1 MVAQHKPVRTNL
13 KINFLA
19 SGNYIN
25 AIKKIDDELGD
36 IRKNIN
42 IAN

>member
-1 MVAQHKPVRTNL
+1 MVAQHKPVRT

-36 IRKNIN
+36 VRKNIN